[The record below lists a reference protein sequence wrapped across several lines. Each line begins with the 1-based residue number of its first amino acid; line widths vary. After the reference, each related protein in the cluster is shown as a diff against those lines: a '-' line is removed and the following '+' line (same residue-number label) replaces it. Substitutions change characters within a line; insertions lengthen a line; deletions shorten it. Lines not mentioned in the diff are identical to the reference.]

1 MVEGATSKDVK
12 MGLMVR
18 PIKDGTVI
26 DHIPPGKGI
35 KIAEMLNLFRQGSV
49 VIIGQNLESTKYGR
63 KDLIKVENRFLRS
76 DEYNKI
82 SLIAP
87 NATINIIK
95 DYTIQEKKKVTV
107 PDVIEGVAACP
118 NANCISNKEPVPS
131 RLYTLSRDPLTLM
144 CHYCNFEFNG
154 DLIRLKSG

>member
-1 MVEGATSKDVK
+1 
-12 MGLMVR
+12 MVR

-35 KIAEMLNLFRQGSV
+35 KIAEMLNLFHQDSV
-49 VIIGQNLESTKYGR
+49 VIIGQNLESTKYGK
-63 KDLIKVENRFLRS
+63 KDLIKVENKYLKS

-95 DYTIQEKKKVTV
+95 DYTIQEKRKVVV
-107 PDVIEGVAACP
+107 PDVLENVAVCV

-131 RLYTLSRDPLTLM
+131 IMYTISRDPLVLI
-144 CHYCNFEFNG
+144 CHYCNFECKE
-154 DLIRLKSG
+154 DLIRLKT

>member
-1 MVEGATSKDVK
+1 
-12 MGLMVR
+12 MVR

-35 KIAEMLNLFRQGSV
+35 KIAEMLNIFHQDSV
-49 VIIGQNLESTKYGR
+49 VIIGQNLESTKYGK
-63 KDLIKVENRFLRS
+63 KDLIKVENKYLRS

-95 DYTIQEKKKVTV
+95 DYSIQEKKKVVV
-107 PDVIEGVAACP
+107 PDVLEDVAACI

-131 RLYTLSRDPLTLM
+131 RMYTVSRAPLILV
-144 CHYCNFEFNG
+144 CHYCNFECKEN
-154 DLIRLKSG
+154 LIRLKT

>member
-1 MVEGATSKDVK
+1 MGEITTTKDTK
-12 MGLMVR
+12 KGLMVR

-35 KIAEMLNLFRQGSV
+35 KIAEMLNLFSQESV

-82 SLIAP
+82 SLVAP

-95 DYTIQEKKKVTV
+95 DYTIQEKKKVAV
-107 PDVIEGVAACP
+107 PDVLEDVAACI

-131 RLYTLSRDPLTLM
+131 RLYTVSRDPLVLV
-144 CHYCNFEFNG
+144 CHYCNFECKEG
-154 DLIRLKSG
+154 LIRLKT

>member
-1 MVEGATSKDVK
+1 MNNEKITVK
-12 MGLMVR
+12 EAKKSLMVR
-18 PIKDGTVI
+18 PIKEGTVI
-26 DHIPPGKGI
+26 DHIPSGKGI
-35 KIAEMLNLFRQGSV
+35 KIAEMLNLFSQDSV

-63 KDLIKVENRFLRS
+63 KDLIKVENRFLKS

-95 DYTIQEKKKVTV
+95 DYEIQEKRKVSV
-107 PDVIEGVAACP
+107 PDFLEDVAVCI

-131 RLYTLSRDPLTLM
+131 RMYTVSPDPLVLV
-144 CHYCNFEFNG
+144 CHYCNFECKEG
-154 DLIRLKSG
+154 LIRLKS

>member
-1 MVEGATSKDVK
+1 MGEKTTPKDAK
-12 MGLMVR
+12 KGLMVR

-35 KIAEMLNLFRQGSV
+35 KIAEMLNLFHQDSV
-49 VIIGQNLESTKYGR
+49 VIIGQNLESTKYGK
-63 KDLIKVENRFLRS
+63 KDLIKVENKYLKS

-87 NATINIIK
+87 NATTNIIK
-95 DYTIQEKKKVTV
+95 DYTIQEKKKVVV
-107 PDVIEGVAACP
+107 PDVLENVAVCV

-131 RLYTLSRDPLTLM
+131 LMYTVSRDPLVLV
-144 CHYCNFEFNG
+144 CHYCNFECKEG
-154 DLIRLKSG
+154 LIRLKT

>member
-1 MVEGATSKDVK
+1 MGEKTASKDAK
-12 MGLMVR
+12 KGLMVR

-35 KIAEMLNLFRQGSV
+35 KIAEMLNLFHQDSV
-49 VIIGQNLESTKYGR
+49 VIIGQNLESTKYGK
-63 KDLIKVENRFLRS
+63 KDLIKVENKYLKS

-95 DYTIQEKKKVTV
+95 DYTIQEKRKVVV
-107 PDVIEGVAACP
+107 PDVLENVAVCV

-131 RLYTLSRDPLTLM
+131 RMYTISKYPLVLI
-144 CHYCNFEFNG
+144 CHYCKFECKE
-154 DLIRLKSG
+154 DLIRLKT

>member
-1 MVEGATSKDVK
+1 MGVTRISKGTK
-12 MGLMVR
+12 NGLIVR

-35 KIAEMLNLFRQGSV
+35 KIAEMLNLFRQDSV
-49 VIIGQNLESTKYGR
+49 IIIGQNLESTKYGR
-63 KDLIKVENRFLRS
+63 KDIIKVENRFLRS

-95 DYTIQEKKKVTV
+95 DYTIQEKKRVTI
-107 PDVIEGVAACP
+107 PDVLEDVAVCI

-131 RLYTLSRDPLTLM
+131 RLYAVSRDPLALV
-144 CHYCNFEFNG
+144 CHYCNFECKE
-154 DLIRLKSG
+154 DLIRLKT